1 MKRWIN
7 TAGRQGIGPP
17 LAWGIG
23 VAAIASVFAIVVI
36 VANYGP
42 LNRVTEEQLVRTE
55 LPSAR
60 YDAVGA
66 LIKAA
71 GQTCPKVCA
80 IRPASTLSGTTA
92 LDVECA
98 SQSAPAGCT
107 APMHYNIAVTATN

>member
-1 MKRWIN
+1 LKRWITN
-7 TAGRQGIGPP
+7 AGRQGMGPP

-42 LNRVTEEQLVRTE
+42 LNSVTEEQLVRME

-60 YDAVGA
+60 YDAVSA

-71 GQTCPKVCA
+71 GQACPKVCA
-80 IRPASTLSGTTA
+80 IRPATTLSGTTA

-98 SQSAPAGCT
+98 SESAPTGCT
-107 APMHYNIAVTATN
+107 APVHYNIAVTATN

>member
-1 MKRWIN
+1 MKRWFTN
-7 TAGRQGIGPP
+7 AGRQGIGPP

-23 VAAIASVFAIVVI
+23 VAAIVSVFAIVVI
-36 VANYGP
+36 IANYGP
-42 LNRVTEEQLVRTE
+42 LNSATEEQLVRME

-71 GQTCPKVCA
+71 GEACTKVCA
-80 IRPASTLSGTTA
+80 IRPARTLSGTTA

-98 SQSAPAGCT
+98 SQDTQNGCAAPI
-107 APMHYNIAVTATN
+107 HYKIAVSATN